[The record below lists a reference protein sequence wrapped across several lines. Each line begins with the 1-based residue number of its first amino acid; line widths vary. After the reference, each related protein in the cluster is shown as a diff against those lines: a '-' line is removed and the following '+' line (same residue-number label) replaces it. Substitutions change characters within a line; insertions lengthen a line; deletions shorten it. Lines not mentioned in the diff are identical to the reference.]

1 MSKNMCR
8 CRNITWRIMATGGA
22 AKWMSL
28 TLLTCWIMCS
38 AMLPSAPGTT
48 MPSRLAQYIAHAAV
62 STLFLMCPARLSCCN
77 QLQWLA
83 WTAVLCCACCAVLC
97 CAVLCC
103 ACCAV
108 LCCAVLQPGY
118 KCTQILCM
126 SQPLTRETDTMQ
138 PDENGDMQASMTSVQ
153 RKAVR
158 YGAAGTCIR
167 TCCEHIA
174 G

>member
-1 MSKNMCR
+1 MSQYNLGHHGDWWSCKVDVLN
-8 CRNITWRIMATGGA
+8 TAYVLDYVFSDA
-22 AKWMSL
+22 AKRSWDNNAQQVGTIHSACCRLNAFLDVSCQVELLQSATMASL
-28 TLLTCWIMCS
+28 D
-38 AMLPSAPGTT
+38 
-48 MPSRLAQYIAHAAV
+48 
-62 STLFLMCPARLSCCN
+62 SC
-77 QLQWLA
+77 
-83 WTAVLCCACCAVLC
+83 AVLCLLCCAVLC